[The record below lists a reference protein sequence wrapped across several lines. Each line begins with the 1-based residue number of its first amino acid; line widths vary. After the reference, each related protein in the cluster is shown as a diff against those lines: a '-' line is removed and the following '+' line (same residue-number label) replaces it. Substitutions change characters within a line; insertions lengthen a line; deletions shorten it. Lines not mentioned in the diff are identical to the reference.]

1 MSRYNKII
9 CPALLVLIFLPRS
22 PASGAEV
29 AVFLSGDLDA
39 YHTALTGVGEVIQ
52 DVSLPQYNMKGDLEE
67 GKKIVYEIIQ
77 KKPTAVLAIGARA
90 AKLASEAIINIPVV
104 YCLVFNPFE
113 LGLKG
118 NNLSGVAMTASP
130 EDQYEIFLDVLP
142 SLKRLGILYDP
153 GKSLDLV
160 EQGRKA
166 ASKSGIALVERQ
178 IFSAKDVASALKGI
192 ILNIDALWL
201 LPDTTVV
208 NKEVFAYFL
217 KVTLENRR
225 PIFAFSDGLVKSGA
239 LLSLSPGYR
248 ESGKKA
254 GEQINQIIRGA
265 DPQREPFAYPQGLI
279 YINSKT
285 SEALGIK
292 IPEQLLRRAHKI
304 F

>member
-1 MSRYNKII
+1 MFRLGKIGITLCLLLLSPLNKS
-9 CPALLVLIFLPRS
+9 VL
-22 PASGAEV
+22 GAEV

-39 YHTALTGVGEVIQ
+39 YQTALNGVREIVK
-52 DVSLPQYNMKGDLEE
+52 DASLTQYNMKGDLSE
-67 GKKIVYEIIQ
+67 GKQIISQ
-77 KKPTAVLAIGARA
+77 ILDRQPNAVLAIGARS
-90 AKLASEAIINIPVV
+90 AKLVSEAITDIPAV

-118 NNLSGVAMTASP
+118 NNLTGVGMIASP
-130 EDQYEIFLDVLP
+130 ESQFQTFLQVLP
-142 SLKRLGILYDP
+142 SLKRLGVLYDP
-153 GKSLDLV
+153 GKSLELI
-160 EQGRKA
+160 EQGRKSA
-166 ASKSGIALVERQ
+166 TKVGIALVERQ
-178 IFSAKDVASALKGI
+178 IFSPKDVASALKGI

-208 NKEVFAYFL
+208 NKEVFSYFL

-225 PIFAFSDGLVKSGA
+225 PIFAFSDGLVKSGS

-248 ESGKKA
+248 ESGRKA
-254 GEQINQIIRGA
+254 GDQINLILKGIGSKR
-265 DPQREPFAYPQGLI
+265 DTLAYPQGLL

-292 IPEQLLRRAHKI
+292 IPEQILQQAEKV